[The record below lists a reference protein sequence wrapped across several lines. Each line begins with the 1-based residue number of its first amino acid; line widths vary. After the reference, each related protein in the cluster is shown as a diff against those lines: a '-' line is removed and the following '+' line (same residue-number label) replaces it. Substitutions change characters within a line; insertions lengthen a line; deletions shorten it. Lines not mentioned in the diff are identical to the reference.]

1 MSKTALILIDW
12 QKGFDDPEYWGN
24 RNNPDAEANGE
35 KLLAQWRVKGWPVFH
50 AKHNS
55 TEPQSRLHPDH
66 PGNTFKPGFAPKD
79 DEPVY
84 GKSVNSALIGTDL
97 EADLRAQGISKL
109 VLCGITT
116 DHCVNTTTR
125 MAANLGFDATIA
137 ADACAT
143 FDRSLPDGRIFAA
156 QMVHDVALASL
167 NGEFAAVKMVAEII
181 AD

>member
-1 MSKTALILIDW
+1 MSQTALILIDW
-12 QKGFDDPEYWGN
+12 QQGFDDLNYWGN
-24 RNNPDAEANGE
+24 RNNPEAETNGE
-35 KLLAQWRVKGWPVFH
+35 RLLAHWRTQGWPVYH

-66 PGNTFKPGFAPKD
+66 PGNAFKLGFEPSD
-79 DEPVY
+79 GEPVY
-84 GKSVNSALIGTDL
+84 GKNVNSALIGTEL

-125 MAANLGFDATIA
+125 MAANLGFEATIA

-143 FDRSLPDGRIFAA
+143 FDRGLPDGRTFPAEL
-156 QMVHDVALASL
+156 VHDVALSSL
-167 NGEFAAVKMVAEII
+167 NDEFAAVKTVDEII
-181 AD
+181 AG

>member
-1 MSKTALILIDW
+1 MSQTALILIDW
-12 QKGFDDPEYWGN
+12 QQGFDDLNYWGN

-35 KLLAQWRVKGWPVFH
+35 KLLAHWRAKGWPVFH

-66 PGNTFKPGFAPKD
+66 SGNAFKPGF
-79 DEPVY
+79 EPRDGETVY
-84 GKSVNSALIGTDL
+84 GKNVNSALIGTEL

-125 MAANLGFDATIA
+125 MAANLGFEATIA

-143 FDRSLPDGRIFAA
+143 FDRGLPDGRTFPAEL
-156 QMVHDVALASL
+156 VHDVALSSL
-167 NGEFAAVKMVAEII
+167 NDEFAAVKTVDEII
-181 AD
+181 AG